1 MKRRMRKGASSVG
14 NVIRIVRSD
23 FKRLFANAMSVI
35 IVIGLVVMPSIF
47 AWYNVIAC
55 WNVFD
60 NTGNLTVAVA
70 NVDDGYES
78 DLVPLR
84 VNIGERVVS
93 ALRAND
99 QIDWTFTTEEDA
111 VDGAR
116 SGRYYAAVVI
126 PAGFSKDML
135 TFYSEDVQH
144 ARIVYYANEKKSAI
158 APKITDQGADS
169 VSYQVNEVFAQTL
182 SEVALGIAESMSAY
196 ADEAD
201 VGGRIAG
208 VSGKV
213 RDMGAQADR
222 MASVLELYSSLAGA
236 AQTLASDS
244 GELVAAAQR
253 GVDGLDAA
261 SSQGSTS
268 ASDLVTA
275 VKGSVDDLAGALDG
289 AAARFDEVSASA
301 GALFDAAS
309 TGAAHGAAGGR
320 GPGATTVRSQAPSA
334 ASVAAAHRPSA
345 SSTKAGS
352 TQYRPGPVGAAGE
365 VLSALVNAAR
375 TCSSDTDALRVR
387 PSVETLRESAAPS
400 LTTGTPRRSRRVAR
414 SPEAS
419 STDTEATRAPEGS
432 SEAMREAQRS
442 TYAPIIPSP
451 TDSQPSCERGR
462 EEPSPH
468 AATASSM
475 RASSA
480 SGASAPSR
488 ERSIA
493 RPPR

>member
-1 MKRRMRKGASSVG
+1 MG

-213 RDMGAQADR
+213 RDMGAQAER

-244 GELVAAAQR
+244 GKLVVAAQN

-268 ASDLVTA
+268 ASDLVAA

-309 TGAAHGAAGGR
+309 TGAAQGAAGLR
-320 GPGATTVRSQAPSA
+320 GQAEAVDAQIARYRSAIEQLEELRGSLPSDAQQALDAVIARMSAVVSLMEGMRDNLGAAAERLEAGNADVQAQRAEVERLAAEARQASDDLA
-334 ASVAAAHRPSA
+334 ASFDGGL
-345 SSTKAGS
+345 K
-352 TQYRPGPVGAAGE
+352 PG
-365 VLSALVNAAR
+365 LQQL
-375 TCSSDTDALRVR
+375 
-387 PSVETLRESAAPS
+387 
-400 LTTGTPRRSRRVAR
+400 
-414 SPEAS
+414 
-419 STDTEATRAPEGS
+419 
-432 SEAMREAQRS
+432 
-442 TYAPIIPSP
+442 
-451 TDSQPSCERGR
+451 
-462 EEPSPH
+462 
-468 AATASSM
+468 
-475 RASSA
+475 
-480 SGASAPSR
+480 
-488 ERSIA
+488 
-493 RPPR
+493 

>member
-169 VSYQVNEVFAQTL
+169 VSYQVNEMFAQTL

-201 VGGRIAG
+201 GESARHGSASRTDGVGAGTVFVAGRRCADARERLGQAGSRSAKRGRWPRRRIVSGLYVGLRPGGGRERVGRRPCGRTRRCCRALRRGVCLRRGAVRRRLDRCPAG
-208 VSGKV
+208 RGRAAGPGRSCG
-213 RDMGAQADR
+213 RADR
-222 MASVLELYSSLAGA
+222 AVPQRHRAARGAARLVAFRCPAGA
-236 AQTLASDS
+236 RRRHRAHERRRL
-244 GELVAAAQR
+244 
-253 GVDGLDAA
+253 
-261 SSQGSTS
+261 
-268 ASDLVTA
+268 
-275 VKGSVDDLAGALDG
+275 
-289 AAARFDEVSASA
+289 
-301 GALFDAAS
+301 
-309 TGAAHGAAGGR
+309 AHGGHAR
-320 GPGATTVRSQAPSA
+320 QPG
-334 ASVAAAHRPSA
+334 
-345 SSTKAGS
+345 
-352 TQYRPGPVGAAGE
+352 
-365 VLSALVNAAR
+365 
-375 TCSSDTDALRVR
+375 
-387 PSVETLRESAAPS
+387 
-400 LTTGTPRRSRRVAR
+400 RRSREAGGWKRRRAGSAR
-414 SPEAS
+414 
-419 STDTEATRAPEGS
+419 G
-432 SEAMREAQRS
+432 
-442 TYAPIIPSP
+442 
-451 TDSQPSCERGR
+451 GR
-462 EEPSPH
+462 
-468 AATASSM
+468 TAC
-475 RASSA
+475 
-480 SGASAPSR
+480 G
-488 ERSIA
+488 
-493 RPPR
+493 

>member
-1 MKRRMRKGASSVG
+1 MG

-208 VSGKV
+208 VSGESARHGSASRTDGV
-213 RDMGAQADR
+213 GAGT
-222 MASVLELYSSLAGA
+222 VFVAGRA

-244 GELVAAAQR
+244 GKLVVAAQNGGRWPRRRIVSGLYVGLRPGDGRERVGRRPCGRTRRCCRALRR
-253 GVDGLDAA
+253 GVCLRRGAVRRRLDRCR
-261 SSQGSTS
+261 
-268 ASDLVTA
+268 
-275 VKGSVDDLAGALDG
+275 AGRG
-289 AAARFDEVSASA
+289 R
-301 GALFDAAS
+301 
-309 TGAAHGAAGGR
+309 AAGPGR
-320 GPGATTVRSQAPSA
+320 SCG
-334 ASVAAAHRPSA
+334 
-345 SSTKAGS
+345 
-352 TQYRPGPVGAAGE
+352 
-365 VLSALVNAAR
+365 
-375 TCSSDTDALRVR
+375 
-387 PSVETLRESAAPS
+387 
-400 LTTGTPRRSRRVAR
+400 
-414 SPEAS
+414 
-419 STDTEATRAPEGS
+419 RA
-432 SEAMREAQRS
+432 
-442 TYAPIIPSP
+442 
-451 TDSQPSCERGR
+451 D
-462 EEPSPH
+462 
-468 AATASSM
+468 
-475 RASSA
+475 RAV
-480 SGASAPSR
+480 P
-488 ERSIA
+488 
-493 RPPR
+493 

>member
-253 GVDGLDAA
+253 GVDDVGAA
-261 SSQGSTS
+261 AEQGSTS
-268 ASDLVTA
+268 ASDLTAA
-275 VKGSVDDLAGALDG
+275 VKGSVDDLADALGG
-289 AAARFDEVSASA
+289 AAARFDEVSVSA

-309 TGAAHGAAGGR
+309 TGAGQGA
-320 GPGATTVRSQAPSA
+320 
-334 ASVAAAHRPSA
+334 
-345 SSTKAGS
+345 
-352 TQYRPGPVGAAGE
+352 
-365 VLSALVNAAR
+365 
-375 TCSSDTDALRVR
+375 DALRGQAEAVDAQIAR
-387 PSVETLRESAAPS
+387 YRSAVEQLEGLRGSLPSDAHQALDAVIARMGAVVSLMEGMRDNLDAAADRLEAGNADVQSQRAEVERLAAEARQASDDLAASFDDGLKPGLQQLADSAGVLAANMGDGLDGLRSSGADLSASAGSAADV
-400 LTTGTPRRSRRVAR
+400 LGDARARV
-414 SPEAS
+414 
-419 STDTEATRAPEGS
+419 D
-432 SEAMREAQRS
+432 
-442 TYAPIIPSP
+442 
-451 TDSQPSCERGR
+451 
-462 EEPSPH
+462 
-468 AATASSM
+468 
-475 RASSA
+475 
-480 SGASAPSR
+480 
-488 ERSIA
+488 
-493 RPPR
+493 